1 MRARVL
7 ASMLAL
13 TLVPAFA
20 WCQAG
25 PAAPAASP
33 DRTAASQLVA
43 QAVAYEHGE
52 GVPKNPAL
60 AMELYCRAAR
70 EGDADAQFALGWM
83 YANGRGTARDD
94 QVAAAFFALAA
105 RQGNDHARRAL
116 AFVGDERGPLPDCMA
131 PEPVAMP
138 PAPPPPTPTLLDVA
152 QDDPGLYGEMPEW
165 KRKIANVVSE
175 LAPRYQIDPRLALA
189 VIATESNFDPNAR
202 SDKDARGL
210 MQLIPDTANRF
221 KVRDVYDVKDNVRGG
236 LAYLRWLLAYYR
248 GDVKL
253 VAAAYNA
260 GEKAVDKHGGIP
272 PYAETRAYVERIQR
286 LFRQALHPFDA
297 REAEPSPLVAAAP
310 PHGS

>member
-1 MRARVL
+1 MRAL
-7 ASMLAL
+7 ASALILGLA
-13 TLVPAFA
+13 PALA
-20 WCQAG
+20 WGQAA
-25 PAAPAASP
+25 PVAPAA
-33 DRTAASQLVA
+33 DAERTAPAVLLA

-60 AMELYCRAAR
+60 AAELYCRAAR
-70 EGDADAQFALGWM
+70 DGSAEAQYALGWM
-83 YANGRGTARDD
+83 YANGRGLARDD
-94 QVAAAFFALAA
+94 PVAAALFALAA
-105 RQGNDHARRAL
+105 RQGHEHARRAL
-116 AFVGDERGPLPDCMA
+116 AFVGDERGPLPECMH

-138 PAPPPPTPTLLDVA
+138 PAPPPPSPTVLDVA

-175 LAPRYQIDPRLALA
+175 LAPRYQVDPRLALA

-210 MQLIPDTANRF
+210 MQLIPDTASRF

-272 PYAETRAYVERIQR
+272 PFAETRAYVERIQR
-286 LFRQALHPFDA
+286 LFRQSLHPFDA
-297 REAEPSPLVAAAP
+297 READPSPLVAAAP
-310 PHGS
+310 QRGS